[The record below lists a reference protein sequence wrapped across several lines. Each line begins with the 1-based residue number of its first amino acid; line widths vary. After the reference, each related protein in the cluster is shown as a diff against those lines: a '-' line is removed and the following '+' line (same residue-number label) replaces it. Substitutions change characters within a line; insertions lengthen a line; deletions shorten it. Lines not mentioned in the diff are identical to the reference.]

1 MWASSPQGVSIA
13 GWGAA
18 PLRVPV
24 RPQLLSAARKG
35 TWMCSRL
42 VFEDKWAS
50 LRQVE
55 NGRYLLM
62 TGTWIC
68 GLKAQ
73 TFILSSRRK
82 IARPPHTPQ
91 ALREDGKHIAPSQM
105 LVGFTQLNFT
115 HKIKNI
121 TVSSRLRGVTA
132 FCTWNKRTQ
141 PYGSRADPIT
151 HTEELARPGTP
162 KTRGTSRL
170 ERTQASGSI

>member
-1 MWASSPQGVSIA
+1 MWSLAGEQSFLSSHSDRATRRRLGELGVRPGVPGSSLWGRHSQVWASSPQGVSTA

-24 RPQLLSAARKG
+24 RPQLLSATRNS
-35 TWMCSRL
+35 TWMRSRL
-42 VFEDKWAS
+42 VFEDKRAS

-73 TFILSSRRK
+73 TFILSSRRR

-91 ALREDGKHIAPSQM
+91 ALREDGKHIAP
-105 LVGFTQLNFT
+105 
-115 HKIKNI
+115 
-121 TVSSRLRGVTA
+121 LRCSWVLP
-132 FCTWNKRTQ
+132 N
-141 PYGSRADPIT
+141 
-151 HTEELARPGTP
+151 
-162 KTRGTSRL
+162 
-170 ERTQASGSI
+170 